1 MRSNEFMRRILR
13 TRALAASVTALA
25 AIRARSIAASLIG
38 VLALISC
45 GGTPETASAPEV
57 ASAQEAGIQGLWEV
71 TSIRNLTKAED
82 QPHAREFHQFGDTH
96 QMVILAGSER
106 PKLTKSLSDMTP
118 EEFQSQQP
126 IGAGLY
132 RYEWDGEK
140 QVVRTN
146 IVALSAYYEGRSFP
160 GELEL
165 SGDTLVLRDS
175 HSADGDEREWTMR
188 RVK

>member
-1 MRSNEFMRRILR
+1 MLR
-13 TRALAASVTALA
+13 NFTAQPTAAGFAGPRTVLLATIAVSVA
-25 AIRARSIAASLIG
+25 
-38 VLALISC
+38 ALISC
-45 GGTPETASAPEV
+45 GGAPEP
-57 ASAQEAGIQGLWEV
+57 AAAPEPGIQGLWEV
-71 TSIRNLTKAED
+71 TSVRNLTKGED
-82 QPHAREFHQFGDTH
+82 QPHRREYHQFSDTH
-96 QMVILAGSER
+96 QMVILAGEDR

-126 IGAGLY
+126 LGAGLY

-140 QVVRTN
+140 DVVRTN
-146 IVALSAYYEGRSFP
+146 IVALSAYYEGGSFP

-188 RVK
+188 RVQ

>member
-1 MRSNEFMRRILR
+1 MRRNFNAQPTSAGATGFAGPQTLLLVAV
-13 TRALAASVTALA
+13 ALSVA
-25 AIRARSIAASLIG
+25 
-38 VLALISC
+38 ALISC
-45 GGTPETASAPEV
+45 GGAPE
-57 ASAQEAGIQGLWEV
+57 AAAAPEPGIQGLWEV
-71 TSIRNLTKAED
+71 TSVRNLTKGED
-82 QPHAREFHQFGDTH
+82 QPHRREYHQFGDTH
-96 QMVILAGSER
+96 QTVILAGEDR

-126 IGAGLY
+126 LGAGLY

-140 QVVRTN
+140 EVVRTN

>member
-1 MRSNEFMRRILR
+1 MPRDSGSPPTIASGA
-13 TRALAASVTALA
+13 TRLTGP
-25 AIRARSIAASLIG
+25 RARSLAVVALSA
-38 VLALISC
+38 LALISC
-45 GGTPETASAPEV
+45 GAADEPAAAS
-57 ASAQEAGIQGLWEV
+57 EAGIQGLWEV
-71 TSIRNLTKAED
+71 TSVRNLAKGED
-82 QPHAREFHQFGDTH
+82 QPHRREYHQFGDTH
-96 QMVILAGSER
+96 QMVILAGEDR

-118 EEFQSQQP
+118 DEFQSQQP
-126 IGAGLY
+126 LGAGLY

-140 QVVRTN
+140 KVVRTN

-160 GELEL
+160 GELVL

>member
-1 MRSNEFMRRILR
+1 MHASGATPLAGLR
-13 TRALAASVTALA
+13 TFSLAAVAFSAV
-25 AIRARSIAASLIG
+25 
-38 VLALISC
+38 ALISC
-45 GGTPETASAPEV
+45 GTPAEPVAAS
-57 ASAQEAGIQGLWEV
+57 EAGIQGLWEV
-71 TSIRNLTKAED
+71 TSVRNLTKGED
-82 QPHAREFHQFGDTH
+82 QPHRREYHQFGDTH
-96 QMVILAGSER
+96 QMVILAGADR

-126 IGAGLY
+126 LGAGLY
-132 RYEWDGEK
+132 RYEWDGERK
-140 QVVRTN
+140 VVRTN

-160 GELEL
+160 GELVL

>member
-1 MRSNEFMRRILR
+1 MPRDTGSPPTIASGA
-13 TRALAASVTALA
+13 TRLTGP
-25 AIRARSIAASLIG
+25 RARSLAVVALSA
-38 VLALISC
+38 LALISC
-45 GGTPETASAPEV
+45 GAADEPAAAS
-57 ASAQEAGIQGLWEV
+57 EAGIQGLWEV
-71 TSIRNLTKAED
+71 TSVRNLAKGED
-82 QPHAREFHQFGDTH
+82 QPHRREYHQFGDTH
-96 QMVILAGSER
+96 QMVILAGEDR

-118 EEFQSQQP
+118 DEFQSQQP
-126 IGAGLY
+126 LGAGLY

-140 QVVRTN
+140 KVVRTN

-160 GELEL
+160 GELVL